1 VASWLVR
8 MMATQGVMAPAEGA
22 MDVGIRAGGG
32 TVPAEVVQVM
42 TAERADLLVVMLVA
56 AA

>member
-42 TAERADLLVVMLVA
+42 TAERTDLLVVMLVA